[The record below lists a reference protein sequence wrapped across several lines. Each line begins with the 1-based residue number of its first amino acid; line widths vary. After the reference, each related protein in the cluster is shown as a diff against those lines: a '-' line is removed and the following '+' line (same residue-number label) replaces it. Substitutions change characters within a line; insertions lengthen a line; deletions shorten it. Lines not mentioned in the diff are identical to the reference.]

1 MKMMQENQLM
11 TDPTEM
17 EEAEHPI
24 SGTWTELS
32 LKTPRVGLQAGGR
45 VHSAR
50 DARALLIHNVAVM
63 RPGTAVSRERKGT
76 RLQY

>member
-1 MKMMQENQLM
+1 M
-11 TDPTEM
+11 TDPIEM

-24 SGTWTELS
+24 SGTWRELS
-32 LKTPRVGLQAGGR
+32 LKTPRASLQAGGR

-50 DARALLIHNVAVM
+50 DARALVIHNIAVM
-63 RPGTAVSRERKGT
+63 RPGTAVSRESKGT